1 MKKFLAIICMV
12 TCIFGLTACG
22 SEETLSEND
31 IKKQDIAQD
40 LAVSMIAPMYAN
52 YYMDEAT
59 AQDFLDNCTIA
70 EASYYMEQNFAQVA
84 SMIGFDK
91 LAFDGE
97 GVKSAVRSFQ
107 DAGNKMGKVVSY
119 DKDNVT
125 VKRDKNELTVTVPVV
140 CEKKTGSIEVIYSTK
155 RFLEVKTVSINADMT
170 TAEIGEKA
178 GLNTLLGMG
187 TVFVVLILIM
197 AIIYCFNIFTVIEK
211 KKAAKENSKQSGAP
225 VKAAA
230 PVAAVTEDLTDDL
243 ELVAVISAAIA
254 ASEGAVSTDGFVVRS
269 IRRAR

>member
-22 SEETLSEND
+22 ASEEVSESQ
-31 IKKQDIAQD
+31 KSKETIAEQ
-40 LAVSMIAPMYAN
+40 LAVNVIAPYFSN
-52 YYMDEAT
+52 NFMDEEN
-59 AQDFLDNCTIA
+59 AQWFLDNNTIA
-70 EASYYMEQNFAQVA
+70 EASYVAENDFSTVAQA
-84 SMIGFDK
+84 IGFDK
-91 LAFDGE
+91 IAFDGE

-107 DAGNKMGKVVSY
+107 DAASKMGQITSY
-119 DKDNVT
+119 DTENVT
-125 VKRDKNELTVTVPVV
+125 TKADKNTITVTIPVV

-155 RFLEVKTVSINADMT
+155 RFLSVDTISINADMT

-187 TVFVVLILIM
+187 TVFCVLILIM
-197 AIIYCFNIFTVIEK
+197 AIIYCFNIFAVIDK
-211 KKAAKENSKQSGAP
+211 KKAQKNKE
-225 VKAAA
+225 KAAPA
-230 PVAAVTEDLTDDL
+230 PVAAPAAVAEDLTDDL

-254 ASEGAVSTDGFVVRS
+254 ASEGAVTTDGFVVRS